1 MTMLAANFSFQGTEL
16 IGIASGESENP
27 EKTIPR
33 AIRQTVWR
41 TILFFGLAITVLA
54 GLVPWKKAGVLESPF
69 VTVFDMIGIP
79 YAAEIMN
86 FVILTAFLSVANSGL
101 YATTRMLYAL
111 AQNGMAP
118 KALGKVN
125 RWGVPF
131 NALVVS
137 MAVAFLSL
145 LTSKYAADTV
155 YMWLMSIAGMTAI
168 LAWMAI
174 PACQFFFRKRYMAEG
189 GKLEDL
195 KYRTPGYPVV
205 PILAFLINLG
215 ILVSLAFDKA
225 QREGLIVGLVAI
237 ALCYVIHFLFLRDKK
252 AAQTSETT
260 SW

>member
-1 MTMLAANFSFQGTEL
+1 
-16 IGIASGESENP
+16 
-27 EKTIPR
+27 
-33 AIRQTVWR
+33 
-41 TILFFGLAITVLA
+41 
-54 GLVPWKKAGVLESPF
+54 
-69 VTVFDMIGIP
+69 
-79 YAAEIMN
+79 
-86 FVILTAFLSVANSGL
+86 
-101 YATTRMLYAL
+101 
-111 AQNGMAP
+111 
-118 KALGKVN
+118 
-125 RWGVPF
+125 
-131 NALVVS
+131 
-137 MAVAFLSL
+137 
-145 LTSKYAADTV
+145 
-155 YMWLMSIAGMTAI
+155 MSIAGMTAI